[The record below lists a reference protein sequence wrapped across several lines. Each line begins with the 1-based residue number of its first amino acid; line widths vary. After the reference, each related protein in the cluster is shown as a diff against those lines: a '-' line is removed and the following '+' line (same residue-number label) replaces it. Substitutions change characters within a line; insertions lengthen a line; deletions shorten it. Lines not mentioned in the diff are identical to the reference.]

1 VITLPEAIHKMTL
14 MPAQRLEARVPEMAD
29 KGRIRIG
36 AHADITIFSA
46 ETVIDRA
53 TYMDASIPPEGIPY
67 VIVGGELVV
76 DGGEITAARPGEPV
90 RALIR

>member
-1 VITLPEAIHKMTL
+1 MTLPEAIKKMTL
-14 MPAQRLEARVPEMAD
+14 MPSQRLQVRVPDMAD

-36 AHADITIFSA
+36 ADADITIFSA

-76 DGGEITAARPGEPV
+76 DGGEITTARPGGAV
-90 RALIR
+90 RGLIR